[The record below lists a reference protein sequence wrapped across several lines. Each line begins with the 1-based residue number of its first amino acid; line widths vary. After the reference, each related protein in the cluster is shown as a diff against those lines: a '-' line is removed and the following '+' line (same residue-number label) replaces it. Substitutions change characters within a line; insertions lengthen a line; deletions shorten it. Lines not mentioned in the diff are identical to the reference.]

1 MFTISRRPSSS
12 FATPLKA
19 IAGIATAA
27 LLVGWAAG
35 VGAQSTNQPAPPL
48 PPTAQGD
55 PAQNS
60 APPSAQAAAPQQQ
73 ANTNLPP
80 LPLGHDDVREV
91 QNQLIALGFD
101 PGAADG
107 QAGPATVAAA
117 QQYDQSR
124 GGSGRVSIDSALLAR
139 LKADTAPRLTYDQV
153 AARSQ
158 SRSQA
163 QAASAANQIGSV
175 VQQLAPLIGA
185 VVNSG
190 NYGGGYGYGGYPGPG
205 YYGPGPVYGYPYGGY

>member
-1 MFTISRRPSSS
+1 MFTIFRRPISS
-12 FATPLKA
+12 FAAPLKP
-19 IAGIATAA
+19 IAGITTAA

-55 PAQNS
+55 PAHNS
-60 APPSAQAAAPQQQ
+60 APPSAQAPAAPQQQ
-73 ANTNLPP
+73 ANTNLPS

-124 GGSGRVSIDSALLAR
+124 GGSGRVSIDSALLSR
-139 LKADTAPRLTYDQV
+139 VKADTAPRLT
-153 AARSQ
+153 
-158 SRSQA
+158 
-163 QAASAANQIGSV
+163 
-175 VQQLAPLIGA
+175 
-185 VVNSG
+185 
-190 NYGGGYGYGGYPGPG
+190 
-205 YYGPGPVYGYPYGGY
+205 

>member
-19 IAGIATAA
+19 IAGIAPAA

-60 APPSAQAAAPQQQ
+60 APPSAPAPAAPQQQ

-80 LPLGHDDVREV
+80 LPPGHDDVREV

-107 QAGPATVAAA
+107 QAGPATAAA
-117 QQYDQSR
+117 AHQYDQSR
-124 GGSGRVSIDSALLAR
+124 GGGGQVAIDRALRAR
-139 LKADTAPRLTYDQV
+139 LKADTAPRLTNDPG
-153 AARSQ
+153 ATRSP
-158 SRSQA
+158 SSPQA
-163 QAASAANQIGSV
+163 QAPAA
-175 VQQLAPLIGA
+175 GA
-185 VVNSG
+185 TQT
-190 NYGGGYGYGGYPGPG
+190 
-205 YYGPGPVYGYPYGGY
+205 